1 MHHHAIILEKIN
13 EFLIARKTFIRYTFS
28 LTFLKEVYMTKAD
41 LIERMAKEAK
51 VAKKAAGKALDALLD
66 EIKRALK
73 KGSRVSLIGFGT
85 FHVGKR
91 KARTGRNPKTGA
103 AIKIAARKVPKF
115 KAGKGFK
122 DAVK

>member
-1 MHHHAIILEKIN
+1 MK
-13 EFLIARKTFIRYTFS
+13 
-28 LTFLKEVYMTKAD
+28 KAD

-51 VAKKAAGKALDALLD
+51 IAKKAAGKALDTLLD
-66 EIKRALK
+66 EIKKTLK

-91 KARTGRNPKTGA
+91 KARTGRNPQTGK

-115 KAGKGFK
+115 KAGKSFK
-122 DAVK
+122 DTVK

>member
-1 MHHHAIILEKIN
+1 
-13 EFLIARKTFIRYTFS
+13 
-28 LTFLKEVYMTKAD
+28 MTKAD
-41 LIERMAKEAK
+41 LIEKMAKEARI
-51 VAKKAAGKALDALLD
+51 VKKEAEKALHSLLD
-66 EIKRALK
+66 GIKTALK

-122 DAVK
+122 NLLK

>member
-1 MHHHAIILEKIN
+1 
-13 EFLIARKTFIRYTFS
+13 
-28 LTFLKEVYMTKAD
+28 MTKAD

-66 EIKRALK
+66 EIKKALK

>member
-1 MHHHAIILEKIN
+1 
-13 EFLIARKTFIRYTFS
+13 
-28 LTFLKEVYMTKAD
+28 MTKAD
-41 LIERMAKEAK
+41 LIEKMAKEAK
-51 VAKKAAGKALDALLD
+51 ILKKEAEKALHSLLD
-66 EIKRALK
+66 EIKKALK
-73 KGSRVSLIGFGT
+73 KGSRVSLVGLGT

-122 DAVK
+122 DLLK